1 MPSGVDLREIRT
13 FLIVAEELH
22 FGRAAE
28 RLVITPSRVSQ
39 TIRTLEAR
47 VGGVLFDR
55 TSRRVRL
62 TPFGEHLRAELA
74 PAYEQLNRALT
85 NARQVATGVAGRL
98 RLGMYTPANGG
109 PRLLEILRTFHARY
123 GGCRVDLIDT
133 GFSRDPL
140 DWLRADEVDLLAMR
154 LPLEDKTLIIGPIL
168 SRETR
173 VLLVNKDHP
182 LAALP
187 SVRYDDVAEFPV
199 PYTPL
204 LPRELMDAV
213 VPPRTSSGARLR
225 RVPIH
230 STTEILMRVAAGELI
245 HPTVSSFL
253 HHHPSP
259 DVRAVPIVDLPP
271 SETALVWLAARQSP
285 TIDAFA
291 SVAAKVVG
299 SATPVTSKDR
309 RPRSPARR

>member
-1 MPSGVDLREIRT
+1 MSSGVDLREIRI

-22 FGRAAE
+22 LGRAAE
-28 RLVITPSRVSQ
+28 RLAITPSRVSQ
-39 TIRTLEAR
+39 TIRTLQAR
-47 VGGVLFDR
+47 VGGVLFER

-62 TPFGEHLRAELA
+62 TPFGEHLRAELT
-74 PAYEQLNRALT
+74 PPPYEQLNRALT

-109 PRLLEILRTFHARY
+109 PRLLEILRTFQ
-123 GGCRVDLIDT
+123 
-133 GFSRDPL
+133 
-140 DWLRADEVDLLAMR
+140 RAAQR
-154 LPLEDKTLIIGPIL
+154 LPCG
-168 SRETR
+168 SHRHG
-173 VLLVNKDHP
+173 VLARSAR
-182 LAALP
+182 LAARGRGRP
-187 SVRYDDVAEFPV
+187 ARDASAAGRRRAG
-199 PYTPL
+199 
-204 LPRELMDAV
+204 AV

-230 STTEILMRVAAGELI
+230 STTEILMGVAAGELV

-285 TIDAFA
+285 IIKAFA
-291 SVAAKVVG
+291 NVAAEVVG
-299 SATPVTSKDR
+299 SARSLTPPD
-309 RPRSPARR
+309 RPRRSTARR